1 MEVNYCQFCL
11 SNGESEVQYKSHTMK
26 NAAGLVSCPVLRMY
40 RCSICQA
47 TGDQAHTQRY
57 CPLNRDGKYN
67 GLGASL
73 TDLKKKKNAAGNFPG
88 TTKKLTWP
96 LPSQEDVRTAFTGKV
111 KTIAAKPDL
120 GKPFRVAAPFDMS
133 AQAPGIISEPLPSG
147 MRPKTPPPVHQDQ
160 PESAQLTM
168 YRHYQYLQYYREKML
183 KHTAEINRIQALRD
197 ANHRSIQLA
206 VQQQSRYTRSFNPH
220 PSPPLSSSPDG
231 SRRNSLDTGDCV
243 ISGIKRSN
251 VTQEIERMRITNP
264 HGSFNKR
271 MAMGLSDM
279 LEELREGTEEVEMN

>member
-11 SNGESEVQYKSHTMK
+11 SNGESEVQYKKLTWPLPSQEDVRTAFTGK
-26 NAAGLVSCPVLRMY
+26 VKTTAPVLRMY

-67 GLGASL
+67 GQGASL

-88 TTKKLTWP
+88 TTKK
-96 LPSQEDVRTAFTGKV
+96 
-111 KTIAAKPDL
+111 
-120 GKPFRVAAPFDMS
+120 
-133 AQAPGIISEPLPSG
+133 
-147 MRPKTPPPVHQDQ
+147 
-160 PESAQLTM
+160 LTM

-183 KHTAEINRIQALRD
+183 KHTAEINRIQALRE
-197 ANHRSIQLA
+197 ANHRSIQWA
-206 VQQQSRYTRSFNPH
+206 VQQQTRYTRSFNPH

-251 VTQEIERMRITNP
+251 VTQEIEKMRITNP
-264 HGSFNKR
+264 NGAFNKR